1 MYAGRASFQRRPRSD
16 LRMSALRVAVLAV
29 VVVLAGGLGGF
40 PFHHSQS
47 PQPNSDPNEVTASI
61 TVTATADYGYQPD
74 TFQQIPVDANISVTF
89 SDMDVL
95 PHSFTISSREGFV
108 IPTTDTPTQLSAL
121 FTAYPAIYS
130 VLLGGMGDQ
139 YAWDVPVAGGFGTV
153 RVRLQCVGPLSGRD
167 VRVHRVRGEPSV
179 QPNAPDPHGTRRGL
193 HYPAPGR
200 NRGCG
205 RRGGHPGYDLLDY
218 SPRAAAVPF
227 LYGSPAPPCFE
238 YDSAGFA
245 RSRTPIV
252 EPQPR
257 GPWSAVL
264 LQVVGP
270 AHPVRSASQRIDG

>member
-1 MYAGRASFQRRPRSD
+1 
-16 LRMSALRVAVLAV
+16 MSALRVAVLAV

-139 YAWDVPVAGGFGTV
+139 YVGTFQSPAAPGWYEFVCNVSGHFQDGMYGFIAFGESLPSNLTPPTRTGLGGASITPLQAGI
-153 RVRLQCVGPLSGRD
+153 VGVVVVVVILGMIYWI
-167 VRVHRVRGEPSV
+167 
-179 QPNAPDPHGTRRGL
+179 TRR
-193 HYPAPGR
+193 
-200 NRGCG
+200 
-205 RRGGHPGYDLLDY
+205 
-218 SPRAAAVPF
+218 
-227 LYGSPAPPCFE
+227 APPRYPSSTAPPPRPVSSTTVQGSHE
-238 YDSAGFA
+238 
-245 RSRTPIV
+245 V
-252 EPQPR
+252 E
-257 GPWSAVL
+257 
-264 LQVVGP
+264 
-270 AHPVRSASQRIDG
+270 HP